1 MIRWAKKQKG
11 FTIVEL
17 LIVIVVIG
25 ILAAIVIVAFNGIQN
40 RANDTALK
48 SDLANFA
55 KKIEADRAVRDDN
68 LYVTLTATQ
77 AANLGLRVT
86 KSALASGNNMLWCRA
101 NTGDAWALAAQ
112 SKSGNAFY
120 ISSSSTTPT
129 AYTWPWTQTHVS
141 TCTNFGMDSGTYS
154 PSWGT
159 GTSGWMSTI

>member
-1 MIRWAKKQKG
+1 MIRWAEKQKG

-48 SDLANFA
+48 SDLTNFA

-120 ISSSSTTPT
+120 ISSSSPTPT
-129 AYTWPWTQTHVS
+129 AYTWSWTQAQAN
-141 TCTNFGMDSGTYS
+141 TCPNIITDAYS
-154 PSWGT
+154 PTWGT